1 MKEAKEIVRYDQD
14 LLDEI
19 LISGLEKMELFSRN
33 NDKVARELCMDFKV
47 YKDHLLEYNMHTNLT
62 AITDEKEVY
71 IKHFLDSLSAFKAL
85 EEAKK
90 HVELKD
96 GAKIIDVG
104 TGAGFPS
111 LPMKIFKRD
120 IKLTLLD
127 SLNKRIKFL
136 QEVCDKIELEQV
148 DFVHARAEDGARDKS
163 HREKYDMVVSRAVAQ
178 LPVLLEYCT
187 PYLKVGGY
195 FVCLKGP
202 AIEDEIQLSQKAL
215 KMLKCEIV
223 EVLDVDIPHSE
234 LNHKIAIIKKVAKT
248 DKEYP
253 RKAGKPSK
261 EPLV

>member
-1 MKEAKEIVRYDQD
+1 M
-14 LLDEI
+14 
-19 LISGLEKMELFSRN
+19 
-33 NDKVARELCMDFKV
+33 
-47 YKDHLLEYNMHTNLT
+47 
-62 AITDEKEVY
+62 
-71 IKHFLDSLSAFKAL
+71 SAFKAL

-148 DFVHARAEDGARDKS
+148 DFVHARAEDGARDKA